1 MQDDIYVQDGVVY
14 PDEATAVVAMHPNIP
29 EELKRVFITK
39 PDEKPDTKDNNVYEP
54 PTTLDQNILTP
65 RGLEGNRQFQQDPE
79 LETTIQYPT
88 PDYLN
93 PPERGPGFE
102 GPPRPPAK
110 VLFKTSTG
118 VEITDHDIDNAI
130 GIVTSTG
137 PLAIGK
143 VPPHLQ
149 EIFPNLKVNKVD
161 PFEQVP
167 YGYTKEQWHSL
178 LPVEKQEVLASSH
191 TDKIMEELK
200 KVLDQYETEL
210 TPKIA
215 KKIPITEGKFNSYI
229 DMVLENHFDKLD
241 KPSPKEAFK
250 QGVQKALDDFQSAA
264 SEAKNKMMNALRG
277 PVGDLIK
284 GPKVEPRG
292 EYTEPAYRG
301 LSLYGK
307 TAEPN
312 PVFKYEKAGNM
323 YSTADPMLADM
334 YAGYL
339 STHPGIKVPPGEFSA
354 GSQVMPLMINTKDYH
369 YFDAKGAIWQKANPK
384 AIQEAHEAGKKGV
397 IVDNVW
403 DEPNSTTALGKPNKI
418 YITFPSG
425 ASTVKSRFAKK
436 FDPSSE
442 NIMHGIGTI
451 GIGTAA
457 AGYISTEQKE

>member
-1 MQDDIYVQDGVVY
+1 
-14 PDEATAVVAMHPNIP
+14 
-29 EELKRVFITK
+29 
-39 PDEKPDTKDNNVYEP
+39 
-54 PTTLDQNILTP
+54 
-65 RGLEGNRQFQQDPE
+65 
-79 LETTIQYPT
+79 
-88 PDYLN
+88 
-93 PPERGPGFE
+93 
-102 GPPRPPAK
+102 

-130 GIVTSTG
+130 GIATSTG
-137 PLAIGK
+137 PLAIKK

-149 EIFPNLKVNKVD
+149 EIFPNLKVNKID

-167 YGYTKEQWHSL
+167 YGYTNEQWHSL
-178 LPVEKQEVLASSH
+178 LPVEKQEVLNSSH

-200 KVLDQYETEL
+200 KILDEMG
-210 TPKIA
+210 PA
-215 KKIPITEGKFNSYI
+215 SSKKIPITESGNHPYV

-250 QGVQKALDDFQSAA
+250 QGVQKALDDFQTAA

-277 PVGDLIK
+277 PIGDLIK

-301 LSLYGK
+301 LSIYGEI
-307 TAEPN
+307 TEPN
-312 PVFKYEKAGNM
+312 PVYKYEKTGNM
-323 YSTADPMLADM
+323 YSTANPMLADM

-339 STHPGIKVPPGEFSA
+339 DTHPGIKVPPGKFA
-354 GSQVMPLMINTKDYH
+354 IGSQVMPLMINTKDYH
-369 YFDAKGAIWQKANPK
+369 YFDAKGEIWQNANSK
-384 AIQEAHEAGKKGV
+384 AIKEARNLGKKGV

-425 ASTVKSRFAKK
+425 ANTVKSRFAKK

-442 NIMHGIGTI
+442 NVMHGIGTI